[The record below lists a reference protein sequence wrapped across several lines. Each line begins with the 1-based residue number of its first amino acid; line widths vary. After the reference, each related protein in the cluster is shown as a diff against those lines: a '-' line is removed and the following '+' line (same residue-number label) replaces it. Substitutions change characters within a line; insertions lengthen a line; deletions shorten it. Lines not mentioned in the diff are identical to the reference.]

1 MGVIDMKI
9 GLSLTT
15 AYPREEPAVSRF
27 QQLVQQV
34 EAARDHGF
42 HSVWVGD
49 HHVTPHLYYQSV
61 PAIARLTAHAG
72 AMQIGP
78 FLLLPLYP
86 PVLLAEQMATLDVI
100 ADGRVTLMVALGWQ
114 PEAYAAFGIPWKER
128 VARFEEGVAILRLL
142 FDKDGAD
149 YHGRFHRFEG
159 LSFQPKPVHRRIP
172 LWIGAS
178 AEPAIRR
185 AARLGDAWIIGPLT
199 PLEPVKAQMAVYK
212 AALQEYGKAG
222 SVDEFPM
229 RRDVFIAEDRATALK
244 IAEPVLKAGYR
255 GVRGDPLDV
264 LIVGG
269 PQDFVEKI
277 EQLRALGTSHVLLR
291 FIVQTQEHILRAIQ
305 IIGAE
310 VVPQVS

>member
-1 MGVIDMKI
+1 VKI

-15 AYPREEPAVSRF
+15 AYPREEPAVDRF
-27 QQLVQQV
+27 QELVQQV

-42 HSVWVGD
+42 HSIWVGD

-72 AMQIGP
+72 TMQIGP

-100 ADGRVTLMVALGWQ
+100 ADGRLTLMIALGWQ

-128 VARFEEGVAILRLL
+128 VARFEEGIEILRLL
-142 FDKDGAD
+142 FDKDAAD
-149 YHGRFHRFEG
+149 YLGRFHRFEG
-159 LSFQPKPVHRRIP
+159 VSFQPKPVHRRIP

-199 PLEPVKAQMAVYK
+199 PRETVKTQMGIYK
-212 AALQEYGKAG
+212 AALQEYHREDA
-222 SVDEFPM
+222 VDEFPM
-229 RRDVFIAEDRATALK
+229 RRDVFIAEDRETALK
-244 IAEPVLKAGYR
+244 IAEPVLKGGYR
-255 GVRGDPLDV
+255 GVRGNPLDV

-269 PQDFVEKI
+269 PQEFVEKI

-291 FIVQTQEHILRAIQ
+291 FIVQTQAHLLRAIQ
-305 IIGAE
+305 IIGE
-310 VVPQVS
+310 RVIPQVSSAR